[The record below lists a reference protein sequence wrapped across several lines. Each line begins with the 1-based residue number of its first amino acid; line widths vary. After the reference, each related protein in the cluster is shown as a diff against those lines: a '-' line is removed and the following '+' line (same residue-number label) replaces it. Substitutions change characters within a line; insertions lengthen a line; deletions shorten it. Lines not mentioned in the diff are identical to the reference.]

1 MFSRT
6 YRPSWVF
13 VLILLNIVVFLFEPK
28 INGLFLNPQHPLAQT
43 FEFIPSMAFERPW
56 TFISSIF
63 MHADLSHLFFNMFA
77 LFIFGSYLESRVGA
91 GTFLFVYFLAGI
103 FGNFGYMLTAFNPNI
118 PGVGASGAIYGLIGT
133 LAAVAPLAIVYMGF
147 APMPMIFVA
156 VLYGITE
163 FFGLFVP
170 SGIARG
176 AHLGGL
182 IVGFLYGLYLRNGM
196 RRYR

>member
-13 VLILLNIVVFLFEPK
+13 VLILLNIAVFLFEPK
-28 INGLFLNPQHPLAQT
+28 TNGLFLNPQHPLTQT

-103 FGNFGYMLTAFNPNI
+103 FGNLGYMLTAFNPNI

-133 LAAVAPLAIVYMGF
+133 LAAVAPLAIVYVGF

-176 AHLGGL
+176 AHLSGL

-196 RRYR
+196 RRYH